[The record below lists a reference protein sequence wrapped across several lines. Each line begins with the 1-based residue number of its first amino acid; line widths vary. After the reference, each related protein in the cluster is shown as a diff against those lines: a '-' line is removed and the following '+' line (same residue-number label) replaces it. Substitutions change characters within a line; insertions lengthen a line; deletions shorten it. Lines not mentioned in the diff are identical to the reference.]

1 MFEAQFEWFVAD
13 PKVKQLIVRST
24 GTKYQSWNPLHL
36 NGLSNMEVPALPN
49 PHGPL
54 VALTPT
60 CLEKKVVIYF

>member
-1 MFEAQFEWFVAD
+1 MLEAQFEWFVVD
-13 PKVKQLIVRST
+13 PEAEQLTVRST
-24 GTKYQSWNPLHL
+24 GTKYLSWNL
-36 NGLSNMEVPALPN
+36 NGLSNIEVPALPN